1 MKLTPPEPAVQLET
15 EMMDER
21 RPLVEVDEL
30 VSVIKDGSFLA
41 APKDES
47 GVAMEATRALI
58 RKGVKDLY
66 LLCAPVCGLQVDLLI
81 GAGCVSTVE
90 CGGIVIN
97 EIGVGPRFRNAV
109 RTGAVNVKDSTCPA
123 IHAGLQAGEKG
134 LPFFAMRGILGSDL
148 LKHRDDWKIIDNP
161 LTAGEDPVVV
171 LPAINP
177 EVFLFHAAWGDL
189 YGNVWIGGRR
199 DLARASHASRTTLV
213 TVEEIYDGNLLEDER
228 MAPGTLSSTYV
239 SAVAHAP
246 RGALPLALTNRYL
259 DDRAHL
265 HEYARLARS
274 DEGFDRYMRKYVLAT
289 SAAA

>member
-1 MKLTPPEPAVQLET
+1 MNESKPF
-15 EMMDER
+15 
-21 RPLVEVDEL
+21 VEVEEL
-30 VSVIKDGSFLA
+30 ISRIEDGAFLA

-66 LLCAPVCGLQVDLLI
+66 LLCAPVCGLQADLLI
-81 GAGCVSTVE
+81 GAGCVAIVE

-109 RTGAVNVKDSTCPA
+109 RAGAIQVKDSTCPA
-123 IHAGLQAGEKG
+123 IHGGLQAGEKG

-148 LKHRDDWKIIDNP
+148 LKHRDDWKVIDNP
-161 LTAGEDPVVV
+161 MNEGEDLVVV

-177 EVFLFHAAWGDL
+177 EIFLFHAAWGDR

-199 DLARASHASRTTLV
+199 DLARTAHASRTTLV
-213 TVEEIYDGNLLEDER
+213 TVENFYEGNLLDDER
-228 MAPGTLSSTYV
+228 MAPGTLSSIYV

-246 RGALPLALTNRYL
+246 RGAWPLSLTNRYP
-259 DDRAHL
+259 DDRVHL

-274 DEGFDRYMRKYVLAT
+274 DEGFARYLSEHVFAT
-289 SAAA
+289 GAAA